1 MTNTENKSSTKER
14 KMLVTMAAIDS
25 YLETNIVSPVE
36 TKTPGGRVKWGTENN
51 YPAYLLDLFNN
62 VPTLRSIITGSADFV
77 AGDDVTV
84 APGVNLGSTP
94 YDLVRQLALD
104 EFIYG
109 GHALQVIRNQ
119 DGEVAELDYININ
132 YLRCDEDNEM
142 FYYSEKW
149 AKGARDCVVYPKY
162 IPIDPVAWSKLTDEE
177 KNRQASSIV
186 YVKNTNTQTYPA
198 PLYCAAVKACE
209 LERCIGEYHLNAINN
224 GFMPSGIINFNN
236 GVPTQEQQEEI
247 EELVNEKFSGYQ
259 NAMRILL
266 SFNSSKENATTFEY
280 PKVEDFGARYD
291 ALTKYA
297 RQMIFTAFAAG
308 PILFGIVAESS
319 LIGAEQNYDDAFRLY
334 NRTRVR
340 PVQRR
345 IVESVEKVYGPGAI
359 TIKPY
364 SLEGDIETNVQ

>member
-1 MTNTENKSSTKER
+1 MTNTENKSSKER

-162 IPIDPVAWSKLTDEE
+162 IPIDSGAWSNLDDEE
-177 KNRQASSIV
+177 KNWQASSIV

-259 NAMRILL
+259 NAMRILI

>member
-1 MTNTENKSSTKER
+1 MNNTDKTEKR
-14 KMLVTMAAIDS
+14 LIALAAIDS
-25 YLETNIVSPVE
+25 YIETNIVSPE
-36 TKTPGGRVKWGTENN
+36 ESKTGSGRVYWGTKND

-62 VPTLRSIITGSADFV
+62 VATLRSIITGSADFV

-84 APGVNLGSTP
+84 APGVTLGKTP
-94 YDLVRQLALD
+94 YELVRQLALD
-104 EFIYG
+104 EFLYG
-109 GHALQVIRNQ
+109 GHALQVIRNKE
-119 DGEVAELDYININ
+119 GGIAKADYINIC
-132 YLRCDEDNEM
+132 YLRSDEDNEK

-162 IPIDPVAWSKLTDEE
+162 IDITPEKWRTLTDEE
-177 KNRQASSIV
+177 KNRHASSIV

-198 PLYCAAVKACE
+198 PLYCAAVNACE

-224 GFMPSGIINFNN
+224 GFMPSGIINFNA
-236 GVPTQEQQEEI
+236 GSPTQEQQEEI
-247 EELVNEKFSGYQ
+247 EELVNEKFSGYR
-259 NAMRILL
+259 NAARILI

-280 PKVEDFGARYD
+280 PKVEDFGARYE

-297 RQMIFTAFAAG
+297 QQMMFTAFGAS

-319 LIGAEQNYDDAFRLY
+319 LIGAEQNYEDAFKLY

-345 IVESVEKVYGPGAI
+345 IVESVEKVFGPGSI

-364 SLEGDIETNVQ
+364 SIEQSNETNVQ